1 MEKDHFKDRSL
12 ESMKYEGI
20 QEGDRV
26 FICEKDM
33 QKIACRLEH
42 LTDGYV
48 VKKLTRDD
56 HPRGIKVMI
65 DRKDEDGAYI
75 VGRVVY
81 LVKDGKLVLNN
92 SGRMERLSERQGGR

>member
-12 ESMKYEGI
+12 ESMKYEEI
-20 QEGDRV
+20 HEGDRV

-33 QKIACRLEH
+33 QPIASRLEH
-42 LTDGYV
+42 LTDGLV
-48 VKKLTRDD
+48 VKKLTKGD

-65 DRKDEDGAYI
+65 DQKDDEGHYI

-81 LVKDGKLVLNN
+81 LVRDGKLVLNDL
-92 SGRMERLSERQGGR
+92 GK

>member
-12 ESMKYEGI
+12 ESMKYNEI
-20 QEGDRV
+20 QIGDRV

-33 QKIACRLEH
+33 QKIAKDLEH

-48 VKKLTRDD
+48 VKKLSRDD

-65 DRKDEDGAYI
+65 DRKDEDGNYI
-75 VGRVVY
+75 VGRIVY
-81 LVKDGKLVLNN
+81 LVKNGELVRGTTAIIDPNV
-92 SGRMERLSERQGGR
+92 